1 MSSQSKL
8 QDIVIAEKDSYFL
21 WIPVLFGIGVIA
33 YFKIP
38 FEPDIKISILLTA
51 LLLVGIFIY
60 RKNTYLIWLLIISL
74 IISCGFLSA
83 NLRTILVKAPVISK
97 ETGIKKIT
105 GTIESISSRTT
116 GKRFVLTEIEIE
128 GVAKEN
134 TPKKVRVN
142 INKNDSGAVIGDRIS
157 ILANL
162 LPLPRPVIPGGYD
175 FPRHAYYQQI
185 GAIGYSVSDGEI
197 IYSPKSLSFNA
208 SLENLRKSI
217 KENILKSSDSK
228 NGNIAVALLVGDKG
242 GIDKKTLDEIR
253 FSGIAH
259 ILAISG
265 MHLSLVAAIFFFSG
279 RFIFALSKKL
289 ALNYNIKKWAAF
301 VAIIG
306 SFIYL
311 LISGTPISAQR
322 AFIMTSLILTAII
335 IDRLATPMR
344 SVAVAALI
352 ILILTPESILT
363 PSFQMS
369 FAAVF
374 ALISLYE
381 IAKPFFKYYSE
392 FGIFKKIGIYLFGI
406 IFSSAVAGIATA
418 PFAMYHFNNF
428 APYGILTNLIVV
440 PLTSLFVMPFGVLT
454 LLLMPFGLEQIGLI
468 PMIFGIDIIVKTASY
483 ISSLPQPV
491 GNIGQM
497 SDITLAMLTV
507 GGVIFLFLKT
517 KIRYA
522 GILVMISGTL
532 FSLSPNIP
540 NIIIGEDTKLIAVK
554 TSPDN
559 LAFSSKFHERYS
571 REQWQKRY
579 AIENPITFAQTE
591 GDIIKCDSTRCHY
604 KYENTLASFIKHP
617 IAFEEDCE
625 NADIII
631 NLTYIKK
638 RCKNKKLIINKQDI
652 RKQGANVIQYGDG
665 TFEVYNVSS
674 LNKGRAWQND

>member
-1 MSSQSKL
+1 MSLQSKL

-21 WIPVLFGIGVIA
+21 WIPVLFGIGIIT

-38 FEPDIKISILLTA
+38 FEPDIKISILLSA
-51 LLLVGIFIY
+51 LLLVGVFIY
-60 RKNTYLIWLLIISL
+60 RKTTYLLWLLIISL

-83 NLRTILVKAPVISK
+83 NLRTVLVKAPVMKK
-97 ETGIKKIT
+97 ETGIRKIK

-116 GKRFVLTEIEIE
+116 GKRFVLTEPEIE
-128 GVAKEN
+128 GLTKEN
-134 TPKKVRVN
+134 LPKKVRVN
-142 INKNDSGAVIGDRIS
+142 INKNDSGAAIGDRIA

-185 GAIGYSVSDGEI
+185 GAIGYSVSDVKI
-197 IYSPKSLSFNA
+197 IYSPENISFSA

-217 KENILKSSDSK
+217 KENIIKSSDSK
-228 NGNIAVALLVGDKG
+228 NGNIAVALLVGEKG
-242 GIDKKTLDEIR
+242 GIDRKTLEDIR
-253 FSGIAH
+253 VSGIAH

-289 ALNYNIKKWAAF
+289 ALNHNIKKWAAF

-311 LISGTPISAQR
+311 LISGSPISAQR
-322 AFIMTSLILTAII
+322 AFIMTSLILIAIV

-344 SVAVAALI
+344 SVAIAALI
-352 ILILTPESILT
+352 ILIFTPESILT

-381 IAKPFFKYYSE
+381 MAKPFFKYYSE
-392 FGIFKKIGIYLFGI
+392 FGIFKKMFIYLFGV

-428 APYGILTNLIVV
+428 APYGIVTNLIVV

-491 GNIGQM
+491 GAIGQIA
-497 SDITLAMLTV
+497 DITIAMLTI

-517 KIRYA
+517 KIRYV
-522 GILVMISGTL
+522 GILVMISGIF
-532 FSLSPNIP
+532 FSLDSKIP
-540 NIIIGEDTKLIAVK
+540 NIIIGEDAKLIAVK

-559 LAFSSKFHERYS
+559 LAFSSKVHERYS

-638 RCKNKKLIINKQDI
+638 SCKNKKLIINKQDI
-652 RKQGANVIQYGDG
+652 RKQGTNVIQYGDG
-665 TFEVYNVSS
+665 TFKVHNVSS
-674 LNKGRAWQND
+674 LNKGRAWQNN